1 MSFPF
6 VQPYFGLGNSLQTAQ
21 ASAAGGGVGGW
32 VELARTTL
40 GSAADDINVSSI
52 SDKRYYM
59 VLTDFQD
66 SGNTQPG
73 IRLGNSSLDSGAN
86 YAERW
91 STNGGAELT
100 VSSNTYHVQWVDVS
114 GTTKPIFGVSYI
126 ANKSANEKLGIS
138 HVMNP
143 NTAGAAN
150 APDRQESVF
159 KWTNTSNPLDILG
172 YNNKGSGDFN
182 TGSEVVVLGWD
193 PADTHTTNFW
203 EELGEITIG
212 SAASSMTSSTFTAK
226 KYLWVQGYI
235 KPDGTDTITPTL
247 QLGNGTID
255 TGNNYSTR
263 YSYNGGS
270 DGTITSNDTMEF
282 LYNTGAKG
290 EPIFFNTFIVNN
302 ASNEKLSITEVVA
315 QEQAGNTSDPERSE
329 GVGKWSNT
337 SNQANILKIDQ
348 WSGTGNLGTD
358 SIVKIWGSN

>member
-40 GSAADDINVSSI
+40 GSAGDTI
-52 SDKRYYM
+52 SVTSLADKRYYM
-59 VLTDFQD
+59 VLTDGIA
-66 SGNTQPG
+66 SGTLYPELEINADT
-73 IRLGNSSLDSGAN
+73 GNN
-86 YAERW
+86 YAYRR
-91 STNGGAELT
+91 SINGGAD
-100 VSSNTYHVQWVDVS
+100 SSGGTYKALFPSNNPVATTETYFAVDYLS
-114 GTTKPIFGVSYI
+114 
-126 ANKSANEKLGIS
+126 NLSAQEKLGTS
-138 HVMNP
+138 HDVFSEASG
-143 NTAGAAN
+143 AGV
-150 APDRQESVF
+150 APSRQEHAS
-159 KWTNTSNPLDILG
+159 KWTNTSNAINRIDRSEDG
-172 YNNKGSGDFN
+172 AGQYNTN
-182 TGSEVVVLGWD
+182 SEVVVLGWD

-247 QLGNGTID
+247 QLGSTTID
-255 TGNNYSTR
+255 TGSNYATR
-263 YSYNGGS
+263 YSFNGGADS
-270 DGTITSNDTMEF
+270 TTTSNDTMEF

-290 EPIFFNTFIVNN
+290 EPIFFNTFIINN
-302 ASNEKLSITEVVA
+302 ASNEKLSITKVVA
-315 QEQAGNTSDPERSE
+315 QETAGNTSDPERSE
-329 GVGKWSNT
+329 GVGKWTNT

-358 SIVKIWGSN
+358 SIVKIWGSD

>member
-40 GSAADDINVSSI
+40 GSAGDTI
-52 SDKRYYM
+52 SVASLPDKRYYM
-59 VLTDFQD
+59 ILNNETASAATITGAYRYNND
-66 SGNTQPG
+66 SG
-73 IRLGNSSLDSGAN
+73 SN
-86 YAERW
+86 YHFRQ
-91 STNGGAELT
+91 STNGGADGTAQSSSMTQGSYTSTQQFT
-100 VSSNTYHVQWVDVS
+100 V
-114 GTTKPIFGVSYI
+114 GYI
-126 ANKSANEKLGIS
+126 ANLSANEKLAQW
-138 HVMNP
+138 HWVDQ
-143 NTAGAAN
+143 NTAGAGT
-150 APDRQESVF
+150 APQRSERVG
-159 KWTNTSNPLDILG
+159 KWANTSAAINRVDLINVDVA
-172 YNNKGSGDFN
+172 DFAI
-182 TGSEVVVLGWD
+182 GSEVVVLGWD

-203 EELGEITIG
+203 EELSEITIG

-247 QLGNGTID
+247 QLGSTTID

-263 YSYNGGS
+263 YSFIGGA

-290 EPIFFNTFIVNN
+290 DPIFFNTFIVNN
-302 ASNEKLSITEVVA
+302 ASNEKLSLTHVVS
-315 QEQAGNTSDPERSE
+315 QETAGAATAPQRSE
-329 GVGKWSNT
+329 GVGKWTNT

-358 SIVKIWGSN
+358 SIVKIWGSD